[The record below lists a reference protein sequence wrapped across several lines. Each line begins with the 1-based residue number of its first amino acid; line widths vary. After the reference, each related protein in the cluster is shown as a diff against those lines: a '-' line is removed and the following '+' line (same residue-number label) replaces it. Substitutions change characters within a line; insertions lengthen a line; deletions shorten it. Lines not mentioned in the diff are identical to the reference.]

1 MERALAERFKVT
13 RLMDAYGR
21 LLTTRQQ
28 RLLRLYY
35 LDDLS
40 LSEIAEQLAV
50 TRQAVYDSLHRSVL
64 ELQWLEDTL
73 RLLGAGVKS
82 ARRRRQVADRLDAL
96 ETAVGR
102 LNGRVE
108 RKILVRILEELAA
121 VRRAVLQA

>member
-1 MERALAERFKVT
+1 MDRSLAERLRVIH
-13 RLMDAYGR
+13 LIDAYGR
-21 LLTTRQQ
+21 LLTARQQ

-50 TRQAVYDSLHRSVL
+50 TRQAVYDSLHRSVF